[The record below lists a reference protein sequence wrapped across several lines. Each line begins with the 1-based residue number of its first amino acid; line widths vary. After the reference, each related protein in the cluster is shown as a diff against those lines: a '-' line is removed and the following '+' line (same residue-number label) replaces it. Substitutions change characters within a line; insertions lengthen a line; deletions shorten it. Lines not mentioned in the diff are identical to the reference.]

1 MPFTGRGGTHTPRLP
16 YTQAQ
21 PCHRR
26 RALSRTRSREQGAG
40 RGGGRGRCS
49 DGAHAPRQEPHANAH
64 RRDRDVGERL
74 VAKQAI
80 RILAAVAVLV
90 AVMAVHPGGD
100 AGEPVAGEWVRMQLA
115 GGQEAPASLE
125 AQGFRQLPV
134 PEGMT
139 PEAYSAWLESQPGVL
154 NASPDPIV
162 TAAAGP
168 NDFYYRVQEGY
179 LDPIGASAA
188 WDITTDAEEIVVAV
202 LDTGIDF
209 RHRDL
214 VRNLWQNPNDADN
227 DGVDDDNN
235 GCIDDRYGCRFL
247 TAKPERIKE
256 CGYTSST
263 PNGDIRDDHG
273 TTESLGSHGT
283 SVAGIIGARG
293 NNQIGITGVA
303 WRVRLMTLKVLDCGA
318 GGKLPTGEMSNV
330 ARAIDY
336 ARRMGADII
345 NISFASGPGD
355 PNNDTPELRAA
366 IESALADGLIIVAA
380 AGNHGARGVGFPA
393 AYAQYPNVI
402 GVGASDS
409 TDGNAWAPYSSYG
422 GGVDIAAPGNRVVS
436 TVRSDLLSPP
446 YAYLPPGTSS
456 AAPIVTGAFALAM
469 ARNPGLTMEEYIAI
483 VQESAAAPAAAD
495 HGGNWAGAG
504 VVDIRGVLER
514 VPMTLSGRVLRDWV
528 RPSPG
533 TPVVALI
540 DGVECGSAVTETV
553 NGTAHYS
560 LRIAG
565 ENEIEGCGA
574 PGREIEIRVGDL
586 ADANPLPWSAPNE
599 VLALEDF
606 AVNGIE
612 APPGPVVVQE
622 LGEGWS
628 LSAHLGPTTSFPE
641 AAVAFPEGWAA
652 VAVWDADAEG
662 GGAFRLY
669 YPDAPD
675 SAQTLTELAEYEAF
689 WIFSEGGILADLTPE
704 PAPGRVVALAEGWN
718 AVVYTGEARAVANA
732 LASIDGLYDQV
743 LSYDNVTRLW
753 SSHLPGSAAQL
764 NDFGGLYPFR
774 VYWIRMTAPGTLVM
788 P

>member
-1 MPFTGRGGTHTPRLP
+1 M
-16 YTQAQ
+16 
-21 PCHRR
+21 
-26 RALSRTRSREQGAG
+26 
-40 RGGGRGRCS
+40 
-49 DGAHAPRQEPHANAH
+49 
-64 RRDRDVGERL
+64 
-74 VAKQAI
+74 AKQAI
-80 RILAAVAVLV
+80 RILAALALLV
-90 AVMAVHPGGD
+90 AILAARPGGD
-100 AGEPVAGEWVRMQLA
+100 PGEPVAEDWVRLQLA

-125 AQGFRQLPV
+125 TQGFRQLPV
-134 PEGMT
+134 PEGTT

-168 NDFYYRVQEGY
+168 NDFYYRVQRAY
-179 LDPIGASAA
+179 LEPLGAAAA
-188 WDITTDAEEIVVAV
+188 WDITTDAQEIVVAV

-247 TAKPERIKE
+247 TATPTRIE
-256 CGYTSST
+256 GCGYTSST
-263 PNGDIRDDHG
+263 PTGHVRDDHG
-273 TTESLGSHGT
+273 TAERLGSHGT

-303 WRVRLMTLKVLDCGA
+303 WRVRLMTLKVLDCGV
-318 GGKLPTGEMSNV
+318 GGKLPSGEMSNV

-402 GVGASDS
+402 GVGASDP
-409 TDGNAWAPYSSYG
+409 TNGNAWAPYSSYG
-422 GGVDIAAPGNRVVS
+422 GGVDIAAPGGVDPRGSGRQIVS
-436 TVRSDLLSPP
+436 TLRSDLVSPP
-446 YAYLPPGTSS
+446 YGYLPQGTSS

-483 VQESAAAPAAAD
+483 VQESATPPVEAD

-528 RPSPG
+528 RPAPG
-533 TPVVALI
+533 TAVQALI
-540 DGVECGSAVTETV
+540 DGVECGSSETVTV
-553 NGTAHYS
+553 NGTAQYS

-574 PGREIEIRVGDL
+574 PGRDIEIRVGGL
-586 ADANPLPWSAPNE
+586 PMADPLPWSAPNE
-599 VLALEDF
+599 VLTLEDF
-606 AVNGIE
+606 TVNGIE
-612 APPGPVVVQE
+612 APPGAVVVQE

-628 LSAHLGPTTSFPE
+628 LSAYLGPTTSLPE
-641 AAVAFPEGWAA
+641 ATAAFPDGWAA
-652 VAVWDADAEG
+652 IAVWDADAEG

-669 YPDAPD
+669 YPGAPD
-675 SAQTLTELAEYEAF
+675 SAQTLTELSEYEAF
-689 WIFSEGGILADLTPE
+689 WIFSEGGIMADLTPE
-704 PAPGRVVALAEGWN
+704 PVPGRQVALAEGWN

-732 LASIDGLYDQV
+732 LASINGLYDQV

-788 P
+788 Q

>member
-1 MPFTGRGGTHTPRLP
+1 M
-16 YTQAQ
+16 
-21 PCHRR
+21 
-26 RALSRTRSREQGAG
+26 
-40 RGGGRGRCS
+40 
-49 DGAHAPRQEPHANAH
+49 
-64 RRDRDVGERL
+64 
-74 VAKQAI
+74 AKQAI
-80 RILAAVAVLV
+80 RILAALALLV
-90 AVMAVHPGGD
+90 AILASRPGSD
-100 AGEPVAGEWVRMQLA
+100 AGEPVAEHWVRMQLA
-115 GGQEAPASLE
+115 GGQAAPAPLE

-134 PEGMT
+134 PEGTT
-139 PEAYSAWLESQPGVL
+139 PEVYSAWLESQPGVL
-154 NASPDPIV
+154 DASPDPIV
-162 TAAAGP
+162 TAAANP
-168 NDFYYRVQEGY
+168 NDFYYREHQGY
-179 LDPIGASAA
+179 LEQIGAAAA
-188 WDITTDAEEIVVAV
+188 WDITTDAQEIVVAV

-247 TAKPERIKE
+247 TATPQRIEE
-256 CGYTSST
+256 CGYTPSP
-263 PNGDIRDDHG
+263 PNGDVRDDDG
-273 TTESLGSHGT
+273 TAERLGSHGT
-283 SVAGIIGARG
+283 AVAGIIGARG

-303 WRVRLMTLKVLDCGA
+303 WRVRLMTLKVLDCGP
-318 GGKLPTGEMSNV
+318 GGKSPSGEMSNV

-366 IESALADGLIIVAA
+366 IENALAEGLIIVAA

-402 GVGASDS
+402 GVGASDP
-409 TDGNAWAPYSSYG
+409 TNGNAWAPYSSYG
-422 GGVDIAAPGNRVVS
+422 GGVDIAAPGSRIVS
-436 TVRSDLLSPP
+436 TVRSDLLTRP
-446 YAYLPPGTSS
+446 YGYLPPGTSS

-469 ARNPGLTMEEYIAI
+469 ARNPGLSMEEYIAI
-483 VQESAAAPAAAD
+483 VQESARPAAEAD

-528 RPSPG
+528 RPAPG
-533 TPVVALI
+533 TPVLALI
-540 DGVECGSAVTETV
+540 DGVECGSSETVSV
-553 NGTAHYS
+553 NGTARYA

-586 ADANPLPWSAPNE
+586 AVANPLPWSAPNE
-599 VLALEDF
+599 VLSLEDF

-628 LSAHLGPTTSFPE
+628 LSAYLGPTMSLPE
-641 AAVAFPEGWAA
+641 ATAAFPDEWAA
-652 VAVWDADAEG
+652 IAVWDAGAEG
-662 GGAFRLY
+662 GGSFRLY
-669 YPDAPD
+669 YPNAPD

-689 WIFSEGGILADLTPE
+689 WIFSEGGIMADLTPE
-704 PAPGRVVALAEGWN
+704 PVPGRQVALAEGWN

-743 LSYDNVTRLW
+743 LSYDNVSRLW
-753 SSHLPGSAAQL
+753 SSYLPGSAAQL

-774 VYWIRMTAPGTLVM
+774 VYWIRMTTPGTLVM
-788 P
+788 Q